1 MVETQLDDLTIGSWQ
16 QIDHF
21 PEQNKQLSFL
31 GEGLGIHGRSSLALK
46 LILAPVDPFPMEVPG
61 RVGDDA
67 MHPGASPEHAH
78 KPISPIGSAGS
89 LPSRSTVPQEESP
102 GSNER
107 KTRSAN
113 VPNGSVDSGSN
124 RGIQWGE

>member
-31 GEGLGIHGRSSLALK
+31 GKGLGIHGRSSLALK

-67 MHPGASPEHAH
+67 MHPGASLGAF
-78 KPISPIGSAGS
+78 KAGMIDR
-89 LPSRSTVPQEESP
+89 LEDLDPTGLKDILRQTVVAGNPL
-102 GSNER
+102 
-107 KTRSAN
+107 
-113 VPNGSVDSGSN
+113 
-124 RGIQWGE
+124 GEG